1 MVSEPN
7 SFALHPIIPSDIPT
21 LAHIS
26 NDSFADDRNTRLKN
40 IGKNDADAH
49 LKGSIEGAKYYLS
62 IPDRLTGLKATDN
75 ATGEILGYVFWGF
88 HGYSETGKGALKS
101 IVGEEEAVASSD
113 RAVKKGTDDSV
124 GKNTVNDTAP
134 SSANFT
140 LVTPFS
146 SPQKTPLELE
156 TMTSADMARW
166 ASLWRSKKH
175 MFLGTIT
182 VSPSHHS
189 RGVGTALLRWG
200 TSRADQDGVEAWVHA
215 SEAGSEF
222 FAKEGFR
229 ERERL
234 EIDLDEWA
242 KGAEGKG
249 PEEVGKWGKYTFRYM
264 VREPQVGSRG

>member
-1 MVSEPN
+1 MASKPN
-7 SFALHPIIPSDIPT
+7 PFALHPIIPSDIPT

-26 NDSFADDRNTRLKN
+26 NDSFANDRNTQLKN
-40 IGKNDADAH
+40 IGKNDANAH
-49 LKGSIEGAKYYLS
+49 LNGSIEGAKYYLS
-62 IPDRLTGLKATDN
+62 MPDRLTGLKATDD
-75 ATGEILGYVFWGF
+75 ATGETLGYVFWGF
-88 HGYSETGKGALKS
+88 HGYSETGKGALKN
-101 IVGEEEAVASSD
+101 IVEEEAIASSD
-113 RAVKKGTDDSV
+113 GAVKKDTDDGAERNIV
-124 GKNTVNDTAP
+124 QDLAP
-134 SSANFT
+134 SSSTST
-140 LVTPFS
+140 LEIPFS
-146 SPQKTPLELE
+146 SAQKTPLELE

-166 ASLWRSKKH
+166 QSLWTSKKH
-175 MFLGTIT
+175 MFLGGIT

-215 SEAGSEF
+215 SEAGSKF

-249 PEEVGKWGKYTFRYM
+249 PEEEGRWGKYVFRYM
-264 VREPQVGSRG
+264 VRKPQAGSRG